1 MEATDDISNSS
12 EVGFRSFVSYCVD
25 SGGAQAL
32 YEGRAKSEICSD
44 RVFLRNLFT
53 FFSVLVLYKSTL

>member
-32 YEGRAKSEICSD
+32 SIVRLFLNSVRRRNPRFVRI
-44 RVFLRNLFT
+44 VF
-53 FFSVLVLYKSTL
+53 S